1 MAAKV
6 FPSESI
12 RNIALTGHGHS
23 GKTSVGEAMLFLKGV
38 TSRLG
43 NTADGTSVLD
53 FEPEEQ
59 RRAGSIAS
67 SLAWL
72 EHRGFKINVVDTPGD
87 QNFVYDALNALRGV
101 DCAVLVVSAPDGV
114 EVGTERMFNAA
125 VQMGL
130 PQVLFINKMD
140 RDRADALACLEDI
153 EGALGVRPI
162 PLQVPIGAEHGF
174 RGVISLLRR
183 KALIFKSDGSVDEAP
198 IPADL
203 ADAVQHATEALID
216 AVASTDDALLEKYL
230 ETFELSDQE
239 LRTGLHN
246 AIKAGKILPV
256 VFGAA
261 ASLGGVSTLLDLIT
275 WACPSPLERGPV
287 ALVDGGTLQP
297 GLAGDFAAQVVH
309 TLVDEQ
315 SGKLSLFRVLRGTI
329 PGDPLVLN
337 PQSGETERL
346 GALFAIRGKE
356 REVISEVVCGDIV
369 GVAKLKA
376 THTGDTL
383 AAPTSPVQIERLR
396 YPAPMMSYTI
406 SPRSKGDADRIKTA
420 LERLLEE
427 DPTLSLS
434 TDQLTGALVLNGMGQ
449 AHLEMAVERMSRKY
463 KVNVD
468 AALPPVP
475 YRETLKSAQQGVEG
489 KHKKQTGGAG
499 QFGVAIMNVS
509 PLERGGG
516 FEFADL
522 VKGGA
527 IPNQLIQSVEKG
539 IRERMKS
546 GFLAGYPIVDV
557 KVELIDGKYH
567 PVDSKDV
574 AFQMAGSKGLR
585 AAFEQGGTQLL
596 EPIMELE
603 IVVPTESMGDVLGDI
618 TGRRGRILGMD
629 QRGRN
634 TLIQAQAPLVEV
646 QRYAPELKGMTGG
659 KGSFTMVLS
668 SYEAVPAHMVDRI
681 VHASPFKRDDEE

>member
-6 FPSESI
+6 FPSASI

-23 GKTSVGEAMLFLKGV
+23 GKTSIAEAMLFLKGV

-43 NTADGTSVLD
+43 NTVDGTSVFD

-72 EHRGFKINVVDTPGD
+72 EHRGFKINVIDTPGD
-87 QNFVYDALNALRGV
+87 QNFVFDALNALRGA
-101 DCAVLVVSAPDGV
+101 DCAVLVVAAPDGV
-114 EVGTERMFNAA
+114 EVGTERMFQAA
-125 VQMGL
+125 AALGL
-130 PQVLFINKMD
+130 PQVVFINKMD
-140 RDRADALACLEDI
+140 RDRADHEACLADLQES
-153 EGALGVRPI
+153 LGVTPI

-174 RGVISLLRR
+174 RGVVSLVRR
-183 KALIFKSDGSVDEAP
+183 KALLFKPDGSVEETP
-198 IPADL
+198 IPAGM

-216 AVASTDDALLEKYL
+216 AVAATDDSLLEKYL
-230 ETFELSDQE
+230 ETFVLSDEE
-239 LRTGLHN
+239 LRGGLHN
-246 AIKAGKILPV
+246 AIRAGKVLPV
-256 VFGAA
+256 VYGAA
-261 ASLGGVSTLLDLIT
+261 ASMAGVEPLLDLIT

-287 ALVDGGTLQP
+287 ALADGGRLQP
-297 GLAGDFAAQVVH
+297 GPTGDFVAQVVH

-315 SGKLSLFRVLRGTI
+315 SGKLSIFRVLRGQV
-329 PGDPLVLN
+329 PSDPVVVN
-337 PQSGETERL
+337 PQSGESERL
-346 GALFAIRGKE
+346 GAVFVLRGKE
-356 REVISEVVCGDIV
+356 REVISEVVCGDLL
-369 GVAKLKA
+369 GVAKLKN
-376 THTGDTL
+376 THTGQTL
-383 AAPTSPVQIERLR
+383 AAPSARVQVEALT
-396 YPAPMMSYTI
+396 YPTPMMAYTI
-406 SPRSKGDADRIKTA
+406 SPRSKSDADRIKTA

-427 DPTLSLS
+427 DPTLSVS
-434 TDQLTGALVLNGMGQ
+434 TDELTGALVLNGMGQ
-449 AHLEMAVERMSRKY
+449 AHLEMAIERMSRKF
-463 KVNVD
+463 KVQVD
-468 AALPPVP
+468 TALPPVP
-475 YRETLKSAQQGVEG
+475 YRETLKTGQREVEG

-499 QFGVAIMNVS
+499 QFGVAILNVM

-516 FEFADL
+516 FEFVDL
-522 VKGGA
+522 IKGGA
-527 IPNQLIQSVEKG
+527 IPNSLIPSVEKG
-539 IRERMKS
+539 VRERMKS
-546 GFLAGYPIVDV
+546 GFLAGYPIVDI

-603 IVVPTESMGDVLGDI
+603 IVVPTEAMGDVMGDM
-618 TGRRGRILGMD
+618 TGRRGRVLGMD

-634 TLIQAQAPLVEV
+634 TVIKAVAPLVEV

-659 KGSFTMVLS
+659 KGSFTMTLS
-668 SYEAVPAHMVDRI
+668 SYEAVPGHLVDRI